1 MTTTM
6 TTTMTERLTVLLYG
20 QTVGHLERS
29 GTDDPSFTYT
39 TEYAAAG
46 RAPVSSRLPI
56 TVQTYRPDRV
66 LPYLRGLLPENLQ
79 TRQQWAA
86 GLGTSPDDA
95 FGLLAAMGWDCPG
108 AVQFTPEDHVTE
120 LQARAAELNPLTEH
134 DIAERLRFLQDQ
146 PASWTMPG
154 EHWSLGGQQEKFA
167 LTWVQGQWHEAG
179 GSAATTHI
187 VKPGIKVLH
196 HQALVEHVTMRA
208 AAATGVSVAASR
220 LLPFEDQW
228 AIVIDRFDRA
238 TSGDRVFRLHQED
251 FCQALGRLPEKKY
264 ESAGG
269 PGLRDMAGLVR
280 KQMTQPEDD
289 LRALA
294 DFLAVNVVA
303 GAPDGHAKNISLIL
317 GPDGS
322 RWIAPLYDLATGLAY
337 DAGTVE
343 RSVALSVGGE
353 RIFSR
358 IRGKQWDKAAQIL
371 GLDPELVRRR
381 VAALATG
388 FPAAFES
395 ALDDVSDAP
404 GAADVAERTLPVLQ
418 KHCSEVL
425 DRLAE

>member
-1 MTTTM
+1 MPAPIIGA
-6 TTTMTERLTVLLYG
+6 TMTERLTVLLYG
-20 QTVGHLERS
+20 QPVGHLERTGS
-29 GTDDPSFTYT
+29 DDPSFTYT
-39 TEYAAAG
+39 AGYAATG
-46 RAPVSSRLPI
+46 HAPVSSRLPI
-56 TVQTYRPDRV
+56 TTETYRPDRV
-66 LPYLRGLLPENLQ
+66 LPYLRGLLSENLQ

-86 GLGTSPDDA
+86 RRDTSPDDA
-95 FGLLAAMGWDCPG
+95 FGLLAEMGWDCAG
-108 AVQFTPEDHVTE
+108 AVQFTPEDRVQE
-120 LQARAAELNPLTEH
+120 LQDRAGELIALTEH
-134 DIAERLRFLQDQ
+134 DIAERLRALQDQ

-154 EHWSLGGQQEKFA
+154 EHWSLAGQQEKFA
-167 LTWVQGQWHEAG
+167 LTLIENQWHEAG

-238 TSGDRVFRLHQED
+238 TSAAKVFRLHQED

-264 ESAGG
+264 ESGGG

-280 KQMTQPEDD
+280 RQMTEPEDD

-294 DFLAVNVVA
+294 DFLAVNLVA

-337 DAGTVE
+337 DHAVE
-343 RSVALSVGGE
+343 RTVALSIGGE

-358 IRGKQWDKAAQIL
+358 IRGKQWEKAAMIL
-371 GLDPELVRRR
+371 GLDPDLLRRR
-381 VAALATG
+381 VATLTTA
-388 FPAAFES
+388 FPAAFET

-404 GAADVAERTLPVLQ
+404 GATEVAERTLPVLQ
-418 KHCSEVL
+418 KHCAKVL